1 MPPERVVIV
10 GAGRAGTGVGLAL
23 AAAGIPT
30 GFLSRRPVPVIG
42 DSPAW
47 RSTDPAAPRTPAI
60 YFLAVPDARI
70 VEVASDL
77 IAKGFLVPG
86 SMVGHL
92 SGALPAALLEPVAG
106 ELPVFSAHP
115 LLAFPPPNP
124 PRPMPAGT
132 TVMIEGQP
140 EAVTVTT
147 PLLKRAGAAVAPI
160 RPEKKALYHAA
171 AVLCSNMPA
180 ALLWAAADLFKEC
193 GVPQSVAASARL
205 MGSLASNVAQAPFGS
220 TVTGPFSRG
229 DGATITANIE
239 ALRAA
244 SPELADLYLRLG
256 GRLADLLRDGR
267 ILSERTWKETKER
280 LI

>member
-1 MPPERVVIV
+1 MVIV
-10 GAGRAGTGVGLAL
+10 GAGRAGTGIGLAL
-23 AAAGIPT
+23 AAAGFPT

-47 RSTDPAAPRTPAI
+47 RSTDPAAPRSPAI

-70 VEVASDL
+70 VEVATDL
-77 IAKGFLVPG
+77 IAKGFLGEG

-92 SGALPAALLEPVAG
+92 SGALPASVLSPVTG
-106 ELPVFSAHP
+106 DLPLFSAHP

-132 TVMIEGQP
+132 TVMVEGQP
-140 EAVTVTT
+140 EALAAVT
-147 PLLKRAGAAVAPI
+147 PALKKAGAAVAPI

-180 ALLWAAADLFKEC
+180 ALMWAAAELFAEC
-193 GVPQSVAASARL
+193 GVPQPVAASARL

-229 DGATITANIE
+229 DGATISANIE

-244 SPELADLYLRLG
+244 NPGVADLYLRLG
-256 GRLADLLRDGR
+256 ARLADLLRDGR

-280 LI
+280 LV